1 LELAGR
7 EAAGRGVGDL
17 GDHPD
22 RLLLDE
28 LERGDGLAELDPL
41 LRILERP
48 VVAGH
53 RSADGAPGDSIA
65 RLIEA
70 GQRALEALH
79 PGKPVLERDL
89 AVLERQLG
97 GDRRAHRE
105 LAVDGEGREARRT
118 EARRGGREW
127 RAGEWR

>member
-1 LELAGR
+1 AGQPAR
-7 EAAGRGVGDL
+7 LRWDGV
-17 GDHPD
+17 
-22 RLLLDE
+22 
-28 LERGDGLAELDPL
+28 ERGDGLAELDPL

-105 LAVDGEGREARRT
+105 LAVDVEGREARRALLD
-118 EARRGGREW
+118 EEPSDLAVVLFRPHDRDVGDG
-127 RAGEWR
+127 AV